1 MRAKNL
7 RSKVA
12 KQYRIRFEAM
22 SKVSASKMRKQKY
35 ITNLVVRNRVA
46 ESWKSRSISRKEEPS
61 PSMDRESMEGDAIR
75 APHD

>member
-22 SKVSASKMRKQKY
+22 SKVSASKMRKRKY

-46 ESWKSRSISRKEEPS
+46 EFWKSRSISRKEETS
-61 PSMDRESMEGDAIR
+61 PSTDRESMEGDAIR